1 MWVCFQMFIP
11 LSGVP
16 ILPRDPPLPT
26 PCCGVSFPHSES
38 DVRQLWLQLKKD
50 EPHLL
55 ANFEDLLTTIFAQL
69 QEAQEQKTELE
80 YTLRK

>member
-1 MWVCFQMFIP
+1 MFTP

-16 ILPRDPPLPT
+16 KFPRDPHLPI
-26 PCCGVSFPHSES
+26 PCCGFSFPHSES

-55 ANFEDLLTTIFAQL
+55 SNFEDLLATIFAQL
-69 QEAQEQKTELE
+69 QEAHEQKTELE

>member
-1 MWVCFQMFIP
+1 MWVCFQLFIP

-69 QEAQEQKTELE
+69 QEAHEQKTELE